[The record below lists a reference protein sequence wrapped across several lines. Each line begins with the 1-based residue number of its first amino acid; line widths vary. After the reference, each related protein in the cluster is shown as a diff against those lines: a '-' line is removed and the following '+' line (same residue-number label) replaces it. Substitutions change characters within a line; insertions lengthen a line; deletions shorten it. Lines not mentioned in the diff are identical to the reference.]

1 MKLTIYGNGRSI
13 FEQPLKES
21 ETSIKKRKEYPF
33 SQPSR

>member
-21 ETSIKKRKEYPF
+21 ETSIKKKEGVSVF
-33 SQPSR
+33 ATK